1 MAIMQDNRIVARNV
15 PQYDVVD
22 VIRTMPDGVYDVTRN
37 GHVFS
42 TFVKVDGRVVRA

>member
-1 MAIMQDNRIVARNV
+1 MAIMQNDRIVAYNV

-37 GHVFS
+37 GRVFS

>member
-1 MAIMQDNRIVARNV
+1 MAIMQNDRIVAHNV

-22 VIRTMPDGVYDVTRN
+22 VIRTLPDGVYDVTRN

-42 TFVKVDGRVVRA
+42 TFVKIDGRVVRA

>member
-1 MAIMQDNRIVARNV
+1 MAIMQNNRIVARNV

-22 VIRTMPDGVYDVTRN
+22 VIRTLPDGVYDVTRN